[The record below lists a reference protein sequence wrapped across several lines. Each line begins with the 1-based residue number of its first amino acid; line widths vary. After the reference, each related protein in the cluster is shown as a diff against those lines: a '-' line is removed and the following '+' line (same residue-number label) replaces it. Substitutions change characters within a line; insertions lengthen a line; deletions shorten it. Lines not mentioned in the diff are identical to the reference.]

1 MERLRVLLNQ
11 CASFFRRK
19 KLDRDSDEELRSH
32 IDFAIEENLMRG
44 MSKEE
49 ARSTAL
55 RQFGGVTQTKE
66 DLRSMRGLP
75 LLEVS
80 AQDIRYGL
88 RQLRNSPGFT
98 ITAVITLALGIGANT
113 AIFTLVHGV
122 LERSLPVT
130 DPSRLYR
137 VGAGDTCCYYDGFE
151 NDNGDFDLFPYDLYL
166 QLQHSSPEF
175 EQLSAVQAG
184 GSAVSVRSGSSPA
197 KPLRSEYV
205 SGNYFA
211 MLGVGSYAG
220 RPLLP
225 SDDKSGATP
234 VLVLSY
240 QSWQSDFA
248 ADPSIVGSTVE
259 VQTHPFL
266 VAGIAP
272 PGFFGDR
279 VAERPPDAWV
289 PLANEPMIEGPA
301 TSLWPQGNDD
311 TAWLYLLGR
320 VRPETNIAALQ
331 DRLSAALRQWM
342 GAHTS
347 FTANGG
353 AARIPRQ
360 HVVLVSGGG
369 GIQRL
374 QQQTGKG
381 LRMLMIL
388 SSAVLLIACANIAN
402 LLLAR
407 GTTRRAELA
416 LRMALGA
423 ARERLIRQILT
434 QSVLL
439 SLIGGAAGLLVAYAL
454 SDMIL
459 ALAFPHARH
468 MPIQASPSLPVLAFA
483 FMVSLVT
490 GVIFGT
496 APAWLSSQA
505 KPAEALRGA
514 NRSFGDQ
521 SSVPQRALV
530 VLQVALSMVLL
541 SGAFLMAK
549 SLASLEHQNFGIAT
563 AHRYV
568 LEFDPMAAGYTVDR
582 LPALYRQ
589 MEDRLSALPGA
600 VNVSLARYTPLGGN
614 NWGTCVVQ
622 QGHPAPASN
631 DNCFASWVRVSNR
644 FLQSI
649 GVPMVRGRN
658 FSAQDTQ
665 SSTPVVLV
673 NQSFAR
679 RFFPNQ
685 DPIGKHFGL
694 VSPKNSNA
702 FEIAGVFADFKM
714 SDPRGEVTPLFL
726 RPLSQQYLG
735 YSDPEAISSES
746 SSMYVGSIIIQFSSP
761 QQGAEALLRRTLAE
775 IDPNLTVFHFDS
787 YDSQIAANFN
797 QDRLI
802 ARLTSL
808 FGVLALTLASV
819 GLYGVVSF
827 SVVRRT
833 SEMGIR
839 MAMGASRSDIVSMV
853 LRGAFWQFLFGVAL
867 GIPAAFY
874 AGHLITSLLYEV
886 KGSDP
891 VAYVGATMALAMC
904 AAVAG
909 FVPAR
914 RAASI
919 EPMRALR
926 SE

>member
-1 MERLRVLLNQ
+1 MERIRILLSQ

-19 KLDRDSDEELRSH
+19 KLDRDTDEELRSH
-32 IDFAIEENLMRG
+32 IDFATEENLTRG
-44 MSKEE
+44 MSQEE
-49 ARSTAL
+49 ARTDAL

-66 DLRSMRGLP
+66 DLHRMRGLSF
-75 LLEVS
+75 LEVS
-80 AQDIRYGL
+80 AQDLRYGL
-88 RQLRNSPGFT
+88 RQLHNAPGFT
-98 ITAVITLALGIGANT
+98 ITAVFTLALGIGANT

-122 LERSLPVT
+122 LERSLPVA
-130 DPSRLYR
+130 DPSGLYR
-137 VGAGDTCCYYDGFE
+137 VGDRGTCCYWDGFE
-151 NDNGDFDLFPYDLYL
+151 SDNGDFDLFPYDLYL

-197 KPLRSEYV
+197 RPLRLEYV

-211 MLGVGSYAG
+211 TLGVGAYAG

-225 SDDKSGATP
+225 SDDKPGTAP

-248 ADPSIVGSTVE
+248 GDLGIIGSTVE

-279 VAERPPDAWV
+279 VAERPPDLWV
-289 PLANEPMIEGPA
+289 PLANEPSIEGA
-301 TSLWPQGNDD
+301 GTSLYSQGNED

-320 VRPETNIAALQ
+320 VRPRTNIAVLQ
-331 DRLSAALRQWM
+331 DKLSAGLRQWM
-342 GAHTS
+342 EAHVK

-353 AARIPRQ
+353 AARIPNQ
-360 HVVLVSGGG
+360 HVVLVPGGG

-388 SSAVLLIACANIAN
+388 SSVVLLIACANIAN

-407 GTTRRAELA
+407 GGARHAELA

-423 ARERLIRQILT
+423 ARERVIRQILT

-439 SLIGGAAGLLVAYAL
+439 GLIGGAAGLAVAYAL

-459 ALAFPHARH
+459 TLAFPQARN
-468 MPIQASPSLPVLAFA
+468 MPLQASPSLPVLAFA
-483 FMVSLVT
+483 FIVALLT
-490 GVIFGT
+490 GIIFGT
-496 APAWLSSQA
+496 VPAWLSSRA

-521 SSVPQRALV
+521 SSVPQKALV

-549 SLASLEHQNFGIAT
+549 SLASLEHQNFGITT

-568 LEFDPMAAGYTVDR
+568 LEFDPQAAGYTPDR

-589 MEDRLSALPGA
+589 IEDRLSALPGA
-600 VNVSLARYTPLGGN
+600 VSVSLARYTPLGNN
-614 NWGTCVVQ
+614 NWGSCVVQ
-622 QGHPAPASN
+622 QGHPAPAIN
-631 DNCFASWVRVSNR
+631 ENCFASWDRVSNR
-644 FLQSI
+644 FLQSV
-649 GVPMVRGRN
+649 GVPIVRGRN
-658 FSAQDTQ
+658 FTEQDTQ
-665 SSTPVVLV
+665 ASTPVALV
-673 NQSFAR
+673 NQAFAR

-685 DPIGKHFGL
+685 DAIGKRFGL
-694 VSPKNSNA
+694 ETPKNSDA
-702 FEIAGVFADFKM
+702 FVIAGVFADFKM
-714 SDPRGEVTPLFL
+714 SDPRGAVTPLFL
-726 RPLSQQYLG
+726 RPLAQQYLG
-735 YSDPEAISSES
+735 YTDPEAISSES
-746 SSMYVGSIIIQFSSP
+746 SSMFVGSIIIQFSGP
-761 QQGAEALLRRTLAE
+761 QEGAEALLRRTLAE

-787 YDSQIAANFN
+787 YDSQVAANFN

-827 SVVRRT
+827 SVVQRT
-833 SEMGIR
+833 GEMGIR

-853 LRGAFWQFLFGVAL
+853 LRGALWQLLLGVAL

-891 VAYVGATMALAMC
+891 VAYAGAAIALAMC